1 MIASI
6 RSAAYEFYAKAER
19 LIVPT
24 LRSSQ
29 YAYYEALCSV
39 LRPEARWLD
48 MGCGHQVFA
57 DWMKREEQEAIASC
71 RTVTGIDLDW
81 AGLRGHAGITRR
93 VFGDLTRLPF
103 ADASCEVVSANM
115 VVEHLAE
122 PADVLAE
129 VHRVLTA
136 NGTFVFHTPNYHHWG
151 TRIATAMPDRL
162 KKVLIRLL
170 EGRAEADVFPTHYR
184 MNTAKAIRRLADR
197 CGFDVVMLQ
206 YVSSSA
212 TLQMLGPVVLL
223 ELLYIRVIGGAAL
236 APLRSGLVVVLRKR
250 SDSLAR

>member
-1 MIASI
+1 MTASI
-6 RSAAYEFYAKAER
+6 RSATYDFYARAER

-29 YAYYEALCSV
+29 YAYYEALRSV
-39 LRPEARWLD
+39 LRPDARWLD

-57 DWMKREEQEAIASC
+57 DWMTREEQDAIASC
-71 RTVTGIDLDW
+71 GTVTGIDLDW

-93 VFGDLTRLPF
+93 VFGDLAHLPF

-115 VVEHLAE
+115 VVEHLAA
-122 PADVLAE
+122 PADVLKE
-129 VHRVLTA
+129 VHRVLTG

-151 TRIATAMPDRL
+151 TRVATAMPDRM

-184 MNTAKAIRRLADR
+184 MNTAAAIQQLASR

-206 YVSSSA
+206 HVSSSA

-223 ELLYIRVIGGAAL
+223 ELLYIRAIARAAL
-236 APLRSGLVVVLRKR
+236 APLRSGLVVILRKR

>member
-1 MIASI
+1 MTASI
-6 RSAAYEFYAKAER
+6 RFCSLRVLRQGRTAD
-19 LIVPT
+19 VPT
-24 LRSSQ
+24 LRSSR

-170 EGRAEADVFPTHYR
+170 EDRAEADVFRLT
-184 MNTAKAIRRLADR
+184 TA
-197 CGFDVVMLQ
+197 
-206 YVSSSA
+206 
-212 TLQMLGPVVLL
+212 
-223 ELLYIRVIGGAAL
+223 
-236 APLRSGLVVVLRKR
+236 
-250 SDSLAR
+250 